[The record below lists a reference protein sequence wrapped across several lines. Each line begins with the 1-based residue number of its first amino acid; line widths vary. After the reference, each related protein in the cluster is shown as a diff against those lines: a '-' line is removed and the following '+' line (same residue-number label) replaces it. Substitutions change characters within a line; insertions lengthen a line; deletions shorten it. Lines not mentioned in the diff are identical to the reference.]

1 MILLADSGSTKTD
14 WCVVDN
20 GQAALTIKTKGTNPF
35 FQTEEE
41 IAEEIKSSLLPSL
54 PTTQIED
61 VYFYGA
67 GCTPEKLPIL
77 EAALRR
83 HLHITGR
90 CEVATDMLAAA
101 RSLCGHKP
109 GIACIMGTGSNSCAY
124 DGEKIV
130 KNVSPL
136 GFILDRKST
145 RLNSSHANISY
156 AVFCLKKKKSLHF
169 ETNLSNKIYHTSPIM
184 SETL

>member
-1 MILLADSGSTKTD
+1 MIRRPPRSTLFPYTT
-14 WCVVDN
+14 
-20 GQAALTIKTKGTNPF
+20 LF
-35 FQTEEE
+35 RSFQTEEE

-109 GIACIMGTGSNSCAY
+109 GIACIMGTGSKIGRASCR
-124 DGEKIV
+124 E
-130 KNVSPL
+130 
-136 GFILDRKST
+136 R
-145 RLNSSHANISY
+145 
-156 AVFCLKKKKSLHF
+156 
-169 ETNLSNKIYHTSPIM
+169 
-184 SETL
+184 